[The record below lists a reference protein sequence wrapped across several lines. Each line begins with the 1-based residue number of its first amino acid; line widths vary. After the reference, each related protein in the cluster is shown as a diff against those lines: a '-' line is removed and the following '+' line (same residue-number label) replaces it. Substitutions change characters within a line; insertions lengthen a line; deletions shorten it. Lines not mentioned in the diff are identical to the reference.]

1 MMIRLKIA
9 DIDII
14 GDEIR
19 EEVDTACTKASE
31 DWKEL
36 CKKGK

>member
-9 DIDII
+9 DIDAISN
-14 GDEIR
+14 ETK
-19 EEVDTACTKASE
+19 EEVDAAYLKASE

-36 CKKGK
+36 YEKGK